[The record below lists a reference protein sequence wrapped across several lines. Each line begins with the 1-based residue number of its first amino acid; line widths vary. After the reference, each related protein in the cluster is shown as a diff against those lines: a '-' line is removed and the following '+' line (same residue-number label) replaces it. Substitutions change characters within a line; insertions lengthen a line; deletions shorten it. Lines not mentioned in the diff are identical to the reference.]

1 MAEKKAGGGG
11 GPPSP
16 PTRIPVT
23 FDKVLAVLAPPG
35 GAHGVGEGIFGFLG
49 MGAAR
54 PLRMVSKVVVSPWAQ
69 SRAP

>member
-1 MAEKKAGGGG
+1 MPA
-11 GPPSP
+11 
-16 PTRIPVT
+16 T
-23 FDKVLAVLAPPG
+23 FYDVLAVLAPPG